1 MFPFVPQYESLS
13 EVLMDQKLASLG
25 DAYVNFL
32 YSLVLSKKNG
42 EPTGTKVKGRLL
54 ADAFEKAELRK
65 FLPSRIDRH
74 KKADAAEALIV
85 YAWLRG
91 SMTME
96 EGLKILEQKGD
107 RVEAFSLL
115 LLTAK
120 RKIDL

>member
-96 EGLKILEQKGD
+96 EGLKILEQNGD